1 MAPREWNQNSLEKL
15 KDLIKKLKDLAVIF
29 LLDFNLHYLCFFYN
43 QPFPDNIKHLQAL
56 ESLLVT
62 LPQPGIFF
70 FHLLESPLS
79 FKFNT
84 VFSM

>member
-29 LLDFNLHYLCFFYN
+29 LLDFNLHYLCFFYS

-84 VFSM
+84 VLSM